1 MPPARRPLARAAAS
15 LLVAFFLLP
24 GCGGGGQET
33 GGGSLTKAE
42 VISQGDAIC
51 KRAREDFLAAEPP
64 APTSPERAAA
74 LQRAL
79 IRTSEEEVSRIRALA
94 APAEVEPAL
103 DRYLRARE
111 RGIALLKRG
120 LEAAEREDLSSYAAA
135 QRRVASGQLDRLNL
149 ARQVGFVDCSRPGGA
164 SSGG

>member
-15 LLVAFFLLP
+15 LLVAFVLLP

-33 GGGSLTKAE
+33 GGGALTKAE

-51 KRAREDFLAAEPP
+51 KQAREDFLAAEPP
-64 APTSPERAAA
+64 APTSPDRAAA

-94 APAEVEPAL
+94 APPEVEPAL
-103 DRYLRARE
+103 DRYQRARE